1 MPRQSLATRC
11 CLPIIYVAMS
21 ALFVVASAFA
31 QTPVTIHNFG
41 ANEKS
46 MVPIIF
52 WRELLADSQG
62 NLYGTTYF
70 GGSFSSG
77 TVFELSP
84 PTTSGASW
92 TETLLHTFAGGT
104 TDGTNPG
111 GRLVTDSSGN
121 LYGATYSGGPKGYG
135 TVYQLVPP
143 SSVGGAWT
151 ENVLHQFS
159 GPDGLNP
166 ASGLLIDAAGNLY
179 GSTENGGTCNTS
191 GIVFELSPPSVSGAA
206 WTETILHNF
215 NGGCHGHVDG
225 SVPIGDLTFTKSGAI
240 LGGTFWGGTTGIGTI
255 FQLNPPQSG
264 HTQWE
269 EKVLYSFLGTTDG
282 YHPLGGVI
290 ADHAGNLYGTT
301 QDGGTSSACPT
312 SQGCGV
318 VFELSPPTAPGN
330 PWTENTLYTFTG
342 GNDGAAPSTPLIFD
356 DGGNLFGTATEG
368 GIGTCNGLQVT
379 GGCGSIFEL
388 SPPSSPG
395 APWTETTL
403 HTFTG
408 TNPDEGLPDS
418 GLILGKSGKLYGT
431 TVGNEYD
438 NPIHGTIYSLK
449 P

>member
-1 MPRQSLATRC
+1 LY
-11 CLPIIYVAMS
+11 LPIVLVVSS
-21 ALFVVASAFA
+21 ALLTVPSVFA
-31 QTPVTIHNFG
+31 QTPITIHNFG

-46 MVPIIF
+46 MVPMIF
-52 WRELLADSQG
+52 WRQLLADSQG

-70 GGSFSSG
+70 GGSASDG

-84 PTTSGASW
+84 PTTRGASW
-92 TETLLHTFAGGT
+92 TETVLHTFVGGS
-104 TDGTNPG
+104 DGANPG
-111 GRLVTDSSGN
+111 GRLVADAAGN
-121 LYGATYSGGPKGYG
+121 LYGATYSGGPMGEG

-151 ENVLHQFS
+151 ENVLYLFH
-159 GPDGLNP
+159 GTDGESP
-166 ASGLLIDAAGNLY
+166 ASGLLMDAAGNLY
-179 GSTENGGTCNTS
+179 GATENGGTCSSS
-191 GIVFELSPPSVSGAA
+191 GVIYKLSPPSVSGAP
-206 WTETILHNF
+206 WTETVLHNF
-215 NGGCHGHVDG
+215 YGGCGGRDG

-240 LGGTFWGGTTGIGTI
+240 LAGTFWGGATGIGAI
-255 FQLNPPQSG
+255 YELVPPQPG
-264 HTQWE
+264 KTLWQGRI
-269 EKVLYSFLGTTDG
+269 LYSFLGPTDG

-301 QDGGTSSACPT
+301 QDGGTSSACPS

-318 VFELSPPTAPGN
+318 VFELSPPIAPGN
-330 PWTENTLYTFTG
+330 PWTETTLYAFTG

-356 DGGNLFGTATEG
+356 NGGNLYGTATEG

-388 SPPSSPG
+388 SPPASGSTS
-395 APWTETTL
+395 WVETTL

-418 GLILGKSGKLYGT
+418 GLIVGKSGKLYGT
-431 TVGNEYD
+431 TVGNGD
-438 NPIHGTIYSLK
+438 PPLHGTLYTLK